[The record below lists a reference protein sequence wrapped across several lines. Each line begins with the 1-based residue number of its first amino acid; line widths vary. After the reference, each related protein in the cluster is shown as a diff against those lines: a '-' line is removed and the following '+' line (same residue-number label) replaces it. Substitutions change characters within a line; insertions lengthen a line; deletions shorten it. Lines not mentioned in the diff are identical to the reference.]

1 MLNKVMLIGN
11 VGRPPETRTTDGGTT
26 LTRFSLATNRR
37 WTDDSGQ
44 RQEQTEWHQ
53 VVAFGRLGEIAG
65 EIVAK
70 GRLLY
75 AEGRLHTSS
84 WEDPES
90 GQRHTRTEVI
100 ADTLLVLDRRPTG
113 AEGAPPVPSE
123 AEA

>member
-1 MLNKVMLIGN
+1 MLIGN
-11 VGRPPETRTTDGGTT
+11 VGRAPDTRTSDRGTT

-37 WTDDSGQ
+37 WTDDRGE

-53 VVAFGRLGEIAG
+53 VVAFGRLAELAG

-75 AEGRLHTSS
+75 VEGRLHSSS
-84 WEDPES
+84 WEDSES

-100 ADTLLVLDRRPTG
+100 AEAFQVLDRRAT
-113 AEGAPPVPSE
+113 AADSSQTSDE
-123 AEA
+123 AT

>member
-11 VGRPPETRTTDGGTT
+11 VGRPPETRTSDGGTT

-37 WTDDSGQ
+37 WTDDGGE

-53 VVAFGRLGEIAG
+53 VVAFGRLAEIAG
-65 EIVAK
+65 KLVAK

-84 WEDPES
+84 WEDQES
-90 GQRHTRTEVI
+90 GQRLSRTEII
-100 ADTLLVLDRRPTG
+100 ADTLLVLDRRPDG
-113 AEGAPPVPSE
+113 SDHGPSSDGPE
-123 AEA
+123 A

>member
-11 VGRPPETRTTDGGTT
+11 VGRPPETRTSDGGTT

-53 VVAFGRLGEIAG
+53 VVAFGRLAEIAG
-65 EIVAK
+65 KLVVK

-75 AEGRLHTSS
+75 VDGRLHTSS
-84 WEDPES
+84 WEDEES
-90 GQRHTRTEVI
+90 GQRHSRTEVI
-100 ADTLLVLDRRPTG
+100 AETLQVLDRRPNG
-113 AEGAPPVPSE
+113 PEGTPTSDDPE
-123 AEA
+123 A